1 VEPGINTVITLENGT
16 MRAKDS
22 EHICKIELDL
32 DKCLTKEVAQNN
44 LKDMLDKVNIDW
56 HYSKKSKESV

>member
-1 VEPGINTVITLENGT
+1 